1 MSFVDVNLIKQLKD
15 YAIAQ
20 MFSTE
25 LSLVKKTI
33 VAWFNRKIKSQN
45 LEINLLR
52 KNRYEKEHPINW
64 SEDKCHLCNF
74 PLKIDTIGPNV
85 PNNQMSYGGFFI

>member
-15 YAIAQ
+15 YTIAQ

-25 LSLVKKTI
+25 LSFVKKTI
-33 VAWFNRKIKSQN
+33 VAWFNQKIKSQH

-74 PLKIDTIGPNV
+74 PLKTDTIGPDV
-85 PNNQMSYGGFFI
+85 PNNQISYGDFFI